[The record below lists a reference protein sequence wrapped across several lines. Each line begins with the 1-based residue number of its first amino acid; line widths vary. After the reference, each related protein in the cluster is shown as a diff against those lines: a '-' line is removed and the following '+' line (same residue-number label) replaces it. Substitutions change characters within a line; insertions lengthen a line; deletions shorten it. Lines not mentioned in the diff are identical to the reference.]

1 MAKNDFK
8 NAAAKLLAQH
18 AKINPKSSAST
29 VAKEIK
35 PVPIVSQPVRSS
47 VTAVY
52 LPEPPEEDYAV
63 YQPEPQGRVKVY
75 LLFGLALLGCSIM
88 VFLVP
93 ETIFGLTGNA
103 VVGAVFGAGL
113 GWLIN
118 REF

>member
-18 AKINPKSSAST
+18 AGKTKKKAEPLPAAGSQANP
-29 VAKEIK
+29 
-35 PVPIVSQPVRSS
+35 PGGQPERRP
-47 VTAVY
+47 VTAVF
-52 LPEPPEEDYAV
+52 LPEYEEDNYAV
-63 YQPEPQGRVKVY
+63 YEPAPQSRLKLY
-75 LLFGLALLGCSIM
+75 ILFGLALLGCCIM

-93 ETIFGLTGNA
+93 ETIFGLAGNA